1 MMAPAEKGLD
11 VLSRVRERRWFQ
23 RVRLN
28 LLGRYILSDRR
39 EYPCQVQD
47 MSPGG
52 VALVAPVSG
61 KVGERV
67 VAYVEQVGRLEGKIV
82 RTNSTGFALEVVAT
96 PRKREKLAT
105 QLTWLANRYIL
116 ALPQDRGHER
126 VVPRR
131 PYTTMVLPDG
141 MSVACQIAQLSQSG
155 AAVLSKAK
163 PPVDAV
169 VRLGKIEGRVVR
181 VDEDG
186 FAVEFTSLQDPEA
199 FEENVTG
206 P

>member
-1 MMAPAEKGLD
+1 
-11 VLSRVRERRWFQ
+11 
-23 RVRLN
+23 
-28 LLGRYILSDRR
+28 
-39 EYPCQVQD
+39 
-47 MSPGG
+47 
-52 VALVAPVSG
+52 
-61 KVGERV
+61 
-67 VAYVEQVGRLEGKIV
+67 
-82 RTNSTGFALEVVAT
+82 
-96 PRKREKLAT
+96 
-105 QLTWLANRYIL
+105 
-116 ALPQDRGHER
+116 
-126 VVPRR
+126 
-131 PYTTMVLPDG
+131 MVLPDG